1 MILTF
6 YNSRMKSLTDSGYGG
21 GPSRS
26 HPMEGGGGDAD
37 HTAHRTPPRAFSNQT
52 YMEHTE
58 IRSTDSSE
66 QPPSMSSRDPY
77 SSRDSGIPGSLE
89 RPR

>member
-1 MILTF
+1 
-6 YNSRMKSLTDSGYGG
+6 MKSLTDSGYGV
-21 GPSRS
+21 PSRP
-26 HPMEGGGGDAD
+26 HQQHHMEGGGGDAD
-37 HTAHRTPPRAFSNQT
+37 HSAHRTPPRAFSNQT